1 MDSRDGVEQ
10 LDIELEKDRAL
21 SHSTLS
27 FPCLAIHNIS
37 TRPKGGGFCFGI
49 IDSKSYKG
57 YEGKSSSGEDLSNSI
72 RL

>member
-37 TRPKGGGFCFGI
+37 TRPKGG
-49 IDSKSYKG
+49 DSVLASLILKVTKVMRARVLL
-57 YEGKSSSGEDLSNSI
+57 EKI
-72 RL
+72 